1 MSNNR
6 EFSQLASYV
15 EVKEG
20 NNSIGIATGGT
31 QSVGIATTSITFE
44 GTTGYI
50 NAKGFYKNGVE
61 VAPVSSGTLGVWET
75 TAAGINTTSNVGIGS
90 TIPTAKLDVDGHTEL
105 DDVNVSGAITATTL
119 NITNK
124 LTSTGIGIS
133 VANGTGNTATITG
146 PSNLIIDPAAVGD
159 NTGCLLY
166 TSPSP
171 RDRG

>member
-15 EVKEG
+15 EVSEG

-90 TIPTAKLDVDGHTEL
+90 TIPTAKLDVDGTL
-105 DDVNVSGAITATTL
+105 KVSGVSTFQDSVRIASGKQLYNIAPSLGGVPVRVILNSNQTVSFSYSNIINCIRVHTL
-119 NITNK
+119 Y
-124 LTSTGIGIS
+124 G
-133 VANGTGNTATITG
+133 
-146 PSNLIIDPAAVGD
+146 
-159 NTGCLLY
+159 
-166 TSPSP
+166 
-171 RDRG
+171 